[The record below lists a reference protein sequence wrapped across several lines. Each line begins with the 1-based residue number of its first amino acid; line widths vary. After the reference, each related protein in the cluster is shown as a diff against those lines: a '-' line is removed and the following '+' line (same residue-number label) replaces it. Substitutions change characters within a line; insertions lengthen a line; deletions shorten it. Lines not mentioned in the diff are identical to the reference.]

1 MHGPLIYVK
10 VEFESLIAYF
20 FGWNII
26 YLLKRTKVWLVTD
39 ALKKDSHE
47 KIKRYDATTWVN

>member
-1 MHGPLIYVK
+1 MVQINSFYFSYAWISNSCERKIWIVDRLV
-10 VEFESLIAYF
+10 F
-20 FGWNII
+20 FGRNII

-47 KIKRYDATTWVN
+47 K